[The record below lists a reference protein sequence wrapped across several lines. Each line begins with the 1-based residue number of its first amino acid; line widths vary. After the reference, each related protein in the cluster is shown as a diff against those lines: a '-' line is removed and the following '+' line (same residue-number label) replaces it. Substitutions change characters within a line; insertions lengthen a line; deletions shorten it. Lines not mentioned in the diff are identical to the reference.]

1 MKHWAIDIHTH
12 VEFAGA
18 FDILK
23 RRYTEEEI
31 FNRFVVSATGRHSA
45 ELNRGIVAG
54 VRDALRDPE
63 KKIRDMDGTGIKI
76 SVLSSTPFAFFYE
89 VEDDLAVELAR
100 FQNDRLSEM
109 IKSYPDRFAAMASL
123 PLQVPE
129 EDLKELERATKTLG
143 LRGVEIGS
151 HVGKRELRD
160 EAFWPIYKA
169 LEELRMPILIHPH
182 HVAGLDRL
190 EDFYL
195 SNLIG
200 NPLDTTIAA
209 AQLIFGGVLEKY
221 PKLKIILAHAGGQLP
236 YIIGRIEHG
245 YQVRP
250 ECKEKV
256 DQPPMAFFKNF
267 YFDTITHHQDI
278 LRYLIVFAGSDHV
291 LLGSDYPYDMGD
303 PDPVQTVSQLS
314 GITEEDRIKIMRKN
328 AIELFGLKVWSP

>member
-1 MKHWAIDIHTH
+1 MKHTAIDIHTH
-12 VEFAGA
+12 VEFAGT

-23 RRYTEEEI
+23 KRYTEEEI
-31 FNRFVVSATGRHSA
+31 FNRFVVSATGRRSA

-54 VRDALRDPE
+54 IRDALRDPQ
-63 KKIRDMDGTGIKI
+63 KKIRDMDEKKI
-76 SVLSSTPFAFFYE
+76 GLYVLSSTPFAFFYE

-100 FQNDRLSEM
+100 FQNDQLSEWV
-109 IKSYPDRFAAMASL
+109 KKYPDRFAAMATL
-123 PLQVPE
+123 PLQVPDE
-129 EDLKELERATKTLG
+129 ALKELERATRKLG

-151 HVGKRELRD
+151 HVGERELRD

-169 LEELRMPILIHPH
+169 LEELSVPILIHPH

-190 EDFYL
+190 QDFYL

-209 AQLIFGGVLEKY
+209 AQLIFGGVLEEY
-221 PKLKIILAHAGGQLP
+221 PGLKIILAHAGGQLP
-236 YIIGRIEHG
+236 FIIGRIEHG

-256 DQPPMAFFKNF
+256 HQPPMAFFKNF
-267 YFDTITHHQDI
+267 YFDTITHNPDA
-278 LRYLIVFAGSDHV
+278 LRYLIAFAGSDHV

-303 PDPVQTVSQLS
+303 SNPVQTVFKLS
-314 GITEEDRIKIMRKN
+314 GIKVADRRKIMREN
-328 AIELFGLKVWSP
+328 AIGLFGLKAS